1 MRRDSSFPSF
11 KFLQAQ
17 DFFVTQPRIYLREQ
31 NREDSNKVEDTAPR
45 GPISSKQKSMA
56 DIEEARLN
64 RTLFSRYFYHKFN

>member
-31 NREDSNKVEDTAPR
+31 NREDSNKVED
-45 GPISSKQKSMA
+45 SSQ
-56 DIEEARLN
+56 
-64 RTLFSRYFYHKFN
+64 RTRKLKAKEHGRH